1 MLFKRK
7 KKTDETQLHIES
19 IPDESTKGFNVVE
32 ICEQMVDAAR
42 ELEDNRAE
50 YALVTNYL
58 TDIERM
64 DNMSETD
71 KKTMNDAA
79 ANILTLEKTRSD
91 FLKTKNRISDSQYA
105 QMQQLE
111 EEIPRAI
118 KRLEKNESCLNL
130 INKDL
135 RYLEGEKVQFDID
148 GEYAKGRQKT
158 FRVYAVLLVVFFAVV
173 VTVCTLMQLVYGVD
187 TTVFMLI
194 GALLS
199 AVAGSFVLLTYQSY
213 SDEVKSAA
221 ASKNKAVALENR
233 VKIKNAVDYT
243 YEKYNVKNS
252 KEFVYNY
259 EQYLLAVKDK
269 ERFRRTNEDLEYNS
283 KKLVSVL
290 SKNNFY
296 DARVWLNYTN
306 AIVDHKEMVEQKHEL
321 IVRRQKLRGR
331 MSFNVETITRLRRE
345 ILSHR
350 SELGDRIHEVNRI
363 LNKIAELDMEVQS
376 ED

>member
-158 FRVYAVLLVVFFAVV
+158 FRVYAVLLVIFFAVV

-221 ASKNKAVALENR
+221 ASKNKAVALE
-233 VKIKNAVDYT
+233 NAVDYT

-363 LNKIAELDMEVQS
+363 LNKIAELDMDVQS

>member
-7 KKTDETQLHIES
+7 KKTDDTQLHIES

-42 ELEDNRAE
+42 ELEDNRTE

-64 DNMSETD
+64 ENMSETD

-111 EEIPRAI
+111 DEIPRAI
-118 KRLEKNESCLNL
+118 KRLEKNESSLDV

-148 GEYAKGRQKT
+148 GEYAKSRQRV

-173 VTVCTLMQLVYGVD
+173 VAVCT
-187 TTVFMLI
+187 LI

-233 VKIKNAVDYT
+233 VKIKYVSIKNAVDYT
-243 YEKYNVKNS
+243 YEKYHVKNS

-290 SKNNFY
+290 SKNDFY

-331 MSFNVETITRLRRE
+331 MSCNVETITRLRRE